1 MTRYKL
7 AIKKSLDKRLAK
19 LARRDRALL
28 RAVWKKVERLRADPR
43 IGKPLRAPMQNL
55 RRVHLPGSYVLVYAI
70 DEAQRTVTL
79 IDLAPHDRVY
89 R

>member
-1 MTRYKL
+1 MTRYAL
-7 AIKKSLDKRLAK
+7 AIKQSLDKRLTK

-28 RAVWKKVERLRADPR
+28 RAAWKKVERLRADPH

-55 RRVHLPGSYVLVYAI
+55 RRVHLPGSYMLVYTI
-70 DEAQRTVTL
+70 DELQRTVTL
-79 IDLAPHDRVY
+79 CDLAPHDKIY

>member
-28 RAVWKKVERLRADPR
+28 RAVWKKVERLRTDPR

>member
-1 MTRYKL
+1 
-7 AIKKSLDKRLAK
+7 
-19 LARRDRALL
+19 
-28 RAVWKKVERLRADPR
+28 
-43 IGKPLRAPMQNL
+43 MQNL

>member
-7 AIKKSLDKRLAK
+7 IIKKSLDRRLTK

-28 RAVWKKVERLRADPR
+28 RAVWKKVERLRTDPR